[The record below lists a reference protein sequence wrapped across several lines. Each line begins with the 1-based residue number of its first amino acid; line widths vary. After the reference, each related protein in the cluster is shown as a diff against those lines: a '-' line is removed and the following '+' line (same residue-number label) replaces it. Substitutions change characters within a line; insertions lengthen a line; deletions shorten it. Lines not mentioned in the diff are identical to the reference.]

1 MTGSHKDVEEL
12 FETTSV
18 DEIRV
23 ILTGLEREM
32 DSKREELR
40 TLVGERYR
48 DLMEAANTI
57 AQMKDTCKD
66 VVESIAALTEEDT
79 EPPGHDEEKA
89 AEDNIRETQSD
100 LILDDSELG
109 IAS

>member
-23 ILTGLEREM
+23 ILTGAAHFKSDLSLAIHGQFTCWFIGLEREM

-57 AQMKDTCKD
+57 AQ
-66 VVESIAALTEEDT
+66 VNAPL
-79 EPPGHDEEKA
+79 
-89 AEDNIRETQSD
+89 
-100 LILDDSELG
+100 
-109 IAS
+109 